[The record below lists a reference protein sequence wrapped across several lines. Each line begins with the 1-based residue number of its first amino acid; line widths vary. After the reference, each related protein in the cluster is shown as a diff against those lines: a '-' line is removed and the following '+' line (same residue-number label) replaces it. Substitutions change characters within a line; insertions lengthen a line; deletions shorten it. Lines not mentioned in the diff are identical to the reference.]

1 MKSKLIILSISLSLL
16 LTGCNSSSANKKT
29 NPGSSISSTK
39 INTESLRQFDK
50 KSWEDFLYLYNSH
63 NKIIETIENENE
75 LDLYN
80 KLDKLNL
87 FFSEKTDTY
96 NYGTNEIENDYLD
109 DFSILALSGKEACV
123 NLMEYIN
130 NKEIK
135 ALSEAKDSLEK
146 SKEKITLIVLNR
158 EKLLSK
164 AGYNNEE
171 IKQITESDLSKI
183 SYKQNYIDDFNLN
196 ELFEEKKEQ
205 VNKQVTKNI
214 EHTYY
219 IEDDYSSLVG
229 TYKTVKPSSANV
241 RTGPG
246 FAYPISF
253 HLVRGDSVYIRSVE
267 YADERLWCYI
277 GNGWISINTL
287 NGIIK

>member
-39 INTESLRQFDK
+39 IDTESLRQFDK